1 MTLSEI
7 FLRNR
12 FKKGA
17 AEGRASQHS
26 SWKQWDDRRREAE
39 KLGRE
44 FTEPPPEL
52 PSGQSPNVEVFLND
66 SANGEVMSTNQLE
79 ARIAIWEREGRSVK
93 LWAHEDERA
102 GFSMSVPRFRV
113 TVDPAPSIAK
123 VLGGMDMTDKQYGW
137 KEGINLVFDQFG
149 LATWQEGL
157 GQKRKQA
164 ATEIEERLKMQEESP
179 FYQSTMEPVVVPFI
193 TWLKGEPLPS
203 PPFDTALPEKEGR
216 AMDEALEIVLCAFKS
231 FVRGRGPEPGWT
243 WSEMA
248 DDLEKLVQYEGR
260 ERSQDFRRAMADV
273 IRPFFKVLKGKP
285 KSGPEQ

>member
-203 PPFDTALPEKEGR
+203 PPFDT
-216 AMDEALEIVLCAFKS
+216 S
-231 FVRGRGPEPGWT
+231 
-243 WSEMA
+243 S
-248 DDLEKLVQYEGR
+248 
-260 ERSQDFRRAMADV
+260 S
-273 IRPFFKVLKGKP
+273 
-285 KSGPEQ
+285 